1 MEIFLLWPELKS
13 RAMVKP
19 SEAAMLTFS
28 HTVAMPEDRW
38 LPEAVPS
45 ITPR

>member
-1 MEIFLLWPELKS
+1 MEIFLTLAGLKS
-13 RAMVKP
+13 GAMVKP

-28 HTVAMPEDRW
+28 HLMAMPEDRW
-38 LPEAVPS
+38 LPEAVPN